1 MHVEFEVSERFSV
14 SPELLYK
21 AWLNS
26 TEHTAM
32 TGGRATASD
41 NVGGKFSAW
50 DGYISGENVALHGG
64 KRILQSWRTTE
75 FDPDAPDSILEILFD
90 ADGNGAHVT
99 IRHKRLPED
108 GMKYKQGWV
117 DYYFEPMKEYFSM

>member
-1 MHVEFEVSERFSV
+1 
-14 SPELLYK
+14 
-21 AWLNS
+21 
-26 TEHTAM
+26 
-32 TGGRATASD
+32 
-41 NVGGKFSAW
+41 
-50 DGYISGENVALHGG
+50 
-64 KRILQSWRTTE
+64 
-75 FDPDAPDSILEILFD
+75 LFD

>member
-50 DGYISGENVALHGG
+50 DGYISGENVALKFPQKSGQG
-64 KRILQSWRTTE
+64 VKQVSIFQSYL
-75 FDPDAPDSILEILFD
+75 DCDS
-90 ADGNGAHVT
+90 
-99 IRHKRLPED
+99 P
-108 GMKYKQGWV
+108 
-117 DYYFEPMKEYFSM
+117 SMNAA